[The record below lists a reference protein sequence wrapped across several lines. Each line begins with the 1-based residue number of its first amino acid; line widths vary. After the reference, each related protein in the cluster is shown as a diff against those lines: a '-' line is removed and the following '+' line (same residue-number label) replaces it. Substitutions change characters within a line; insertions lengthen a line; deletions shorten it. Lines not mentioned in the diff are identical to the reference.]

1 MQCLFVYETHYRLQG
16 SADGFKDA
24 LTLEGRL
31 LNVTMLVYQQ
41 QLVEFEFFPVHSRA
55 PAWQILQF
63 AVSGLVPYF
72 TAVEQEPKL
81 LFFLQTGG
89 VLQCHAGLWCVQ
101 GLHSC
106 LLKQS
111 WWCLPLWIISSPP
124 WTLGRTFR
132 TFCEVLYC
140 RVMEK
145 DAVSWHSM
153 GLPQRGISNTCFLSL
168 QENLIPSGFI

>member
-81 LFFLQTGG
+81 LILFADRRSTA
-89 VLQCHAGLWCVQ
+89 V
-101 GLHSC
+101 
-106 LLKQS
+106 
-111 WWCLPLWIISSPP
+111 P
-124 WTLGRTFR
+124 
-132 TFCEVLYC
+132 C
-140 RVMEK
+140 RVVVCSGAPLLPAE
-145 DAVSWHSM
+145 AELVVSPALDYQ
-153 GLPQRGISNTCFLSL
+153 LPTMNIGKNV
-168 QENLIPSGFI
+168 